1 MRIEAKLNNVH
12 VREHCVACGV
22 FDRPGDVA
30 YFDEDH
36 NCFCDRCIERGEE
49 VIREKFRES
58 AEHYRKHARQY
69 DEAAEEEINILSVP
83 DGVQR
88 GYAELEE
95 MRRPS
100 ELDVARAKKLYGNTP
115 SDDDGMAF

>member
-1 MRIEAKLNNVH
+1 M
-12 VREHCVACGV
+12 
-22 FDRPGDVA
+22 A

-36 NCFCDRCIERGEE
+36 NWFCDRCIERGEE

-100 ELDVARAKKLYGNTP
+100 ELDVSLPRSATPHRGGPGLFPRALSGTVCVDTALSPHARVTLYVGK
-115 SDDDGMAF
+115 S